1 MCQIKMQFATYA
13 IIKDKVETIVVLK
26 CVFKFYDKRVAHAF
40 ENPPLGYRVLN
51 LTKVS
56 DFALLQYFHSII
68 FVRVLV
74 KDEQDFT
81 VAANSEVLEQR
92 EVLKACL
99 MCSCLNFINDIF
111 ITLLKLCCFLFLLIK
126 CMQ

>member
-1 MCQIKMQFATYA
+1 M
-13 IIKDKVETIVVLK
+13 
-26 CVFKFYDKRVAHAF
+26 
-40 ENPPLGYRVLN
+40 LN

-81 VAANSEVLEQR
+81 VAANSEVL
-92 EVLKACL
+92 
-99 MCSCLNFINDIF
+99 
-111 ITLLKLCCFLFLLIK
+111 
-126 CMQ
+126 